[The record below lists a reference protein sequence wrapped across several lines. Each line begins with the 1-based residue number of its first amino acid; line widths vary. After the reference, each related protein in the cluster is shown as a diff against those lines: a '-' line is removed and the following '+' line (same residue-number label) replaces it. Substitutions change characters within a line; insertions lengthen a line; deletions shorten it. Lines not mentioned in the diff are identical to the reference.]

1 MDQVAANL
9 SDVSAVANNNTDIS
23 TVASN
28 VTNIVLA
35 GQNVSQISTAATYI
49 NQIILAPTYADD
61 AQKYATHGV
70 NSTFTDSQG
79 NVAYSARHYAATAQ
93 AVGNA
98 FVTIQGDERTPGDT
112 DDVVANG
119 AADSMSIVGLGG
131 AKVRTDQANDKVFID
146 SRSVAMA
153 VALG

>member
-1 MDQVAANL
+1 MQ
-9 SDVSAVANNNTDIS
+9 SVSANGTDIS

-28 VTNIVLA
+28 VNNIVLA

-49 NQIILAPTYADD
+49 TDIIEAPNYAQD
-61 AQKYATHGV
+61 AKSYATHGV
-70 NSTFTDSQG
+70 NTTFTDRDG
-79 NVAYSARHYAATAQ
+79 NIAFSAKHYASIAQ

-98 FVTIQGDERTPGDT
+98 FTTIAGDERTSGDT
-112 DDVVANG
+112 NDVTANG
-119 AADSMSIVGLGG
+119 AADTLNMIGLGG
-131 AKVRTDQANDKVFID
+131 CKIRTQEATDKVFID